1 MPPRMAMLTTVTA
14 PVRTRPPS
22 EMIARRGRPPSRS
35 NMCRHKVANHQ
46 RRKIAARRP
55 IKAPALIAPWLS
67 AKNEL
72 ILAVDASGAG
82 GEPAN
87 NVPRSARTMKTGP
100 PMSAYFCHL
109 VSLTTKPPIFQN
121 ATVLTSTDPRSLQQS
136 VGHGSDRFDRHQR
149 VQLEGPRF

>member
-14 PVRTRPPS
+14 PARTRPAS
-22 EMIARRGRPPSRS
+22 ETIARRGRPPSRS

-46 RRKIAARRP
+46 MRKIAARRP
-55 IKAPALIAPWLS
+55 RKAPALIAPWLS

-82 GEPAN
+82 GDPAN
-87 NVPRSARTMKTGP
+87 NVPTSASTMNTGP

-109 VSLTTKPPIFQN
+109 LSLTTNPPFFKCHPFRP
-121 ATVLTSTDPRSLQQS
+121 ALTR
-136 VGHGSDRFDRHQR
+136 DRYKNLSGMGLYGLDRHQR
-149 VQLEGPRF
+149 VQLE